1 MEGEKALTLISTPLF
16 LPPGQAACWLLL
28 HVLTADSSTLTT
40 IDWFQGSAEHSRM
53 YSPEPAPKAT
63 RTTATTTASPG
74 IRPPPAF
81 RIDPERLRVRHAHNI
96 HLSGSGHKVT
106 IKEGRSGEVL
116 RTLPLRHYDVI
127 YVDGSHTARDVL
139 QDAVLGWGLLK
150 RGGLMIFDDYLWV
163 DLWEDVPEDVLQ
175 MRMNG
180 RRHGADPGGGAMF
193 WAVEARLH
201 AETPRPAID
210 AFVRIMGR
218 EELEVVHR
226 GNQLIVRKSGSAGG
240 GM

>member
-1 MEGEKALTLISTPLF
+1 
-16 LPPGQAACWLLL
+16 
-28 HVLTADSSTLTT
+28 
-40 IDWFQGSAEHSRM
+40 M
-53 YSPEPAPKAT
+53 YRPKPAPKAT
-63 RTTATTTASPG
+63 FATATSPG
-74 IRPPPAF
+74 ISAPPAAERF
-81 RIDPERLRVRHAHNI
+81 RIDPERLKIRHAHNI

-106 IKEGRSGEVL
+106 IKEGRSGDVL
-116 RTLPLRHYDVI
+116 RTLPLRHYDLI

-163 DLWEDVPEDVLQ
+163 DGGAQDVPEDVLR

-193 WAVEARLH
+193 WAAEAGLH

-240 GM
+240 GGEINNLHE